1 MTVWRSAHLPRTP
14 RTNRLERRLGGDSKT
29 RCFLLCSIEEN
40 SENPQAKRQQNAMEL
55 QRVRILLVEDDP
67 DDVWL
72 MRNLLGDR
80 WDGPFELIH
89 VELLSAAI
97 ELCREQ
103 SFDVVL
109 LDLGLPD
116 SRGLGTFLRMQSAV
130 NDLPIVVL
138 SGYADEAMAV
148 KAVQAGAQDY
158 LVKGQVDDNS
168 LVRSL
173 RYAIE
178 RTRRR
183 TAEEALRQTKEEFR
197 LAQEIQQRL
206 FPASAPNVPGF
217 EIAGSLFPAKS
228 AAGDYY
234 DYFPLSDGSTA
245 LAVGDVSSHGMGP
258 ALLMSETRACLRTLA
273 QTLDD
278 LGDILTKANHLLTA
292 DTSDFHFVTLAV
304 VRLNPSDRTLVYA
317 GAGQRSYLLR
327 NDGRLELLDTASLP
341 LGVRDDLVVAASD
354 PIPLNPGDL
363 VVLMTDGVYEAESPR
378 QERLGIDRVFSAIR
392 RVRDRSAQT
401 ILDEVFAEIRRFTAG
416 SPPQDDVT
424 MVVAKVLG

>member
-1 MTVWRSAHLPRTP
+1 
-14 RTNRLERRLGGDSKT
+14 
-29 RCFLLCSIEEN
+29 
-40 SENPQAKRQQNAMEL
+40 MEQ

-97 ELCREQ
+97 DLCREQ

-116 SRGLGTFLRMQSAV
+116 SRGMGTFLRMQSAV
-130 NDLPIVVL
+130 ENLPIVVL
-138 SGYADEAMAV
+138 SGYADEGMAIR
-148 KAVQAGAQDY
+148 AVQAGAQDY

-183 TAEEALRQTKEEFR
+183 SAEEALRQTKEEFR

-206 FPASAPNVPGF
+206 FPASPPTVPGF
-217 EIAGSLFPAKS
+217 EIAGALCPAKS
-228 AAGDYY
+228 AAGDYF

-273 QTLDD
+273 QTDND
-278 LGDILTKANHLLTA
+278 VGTILTKANRLLTA
-292 DTSDFHFVTLAV
+292 DTSDFHFVTLALV
-304 VRLNPSDRTLVYA
+304 QLNPSSRSLVYA

-327 NDGRLELLDTASLP
+327 NDGRLELLDTTSLP
-341 LGVRDDLVVAASD
+341 LGVRDDLVVSTSD
-354 PIPLNPGDL
+354 PIPVYSGDL
-363 VVLMTDGVYEAESPR
+363 VVLMTDGVYEAESPD
-378 QERLGIDRVFSAIR
+378 QKPLGIDRVFAAIK
-392 RVRDRSAQT
+392 RVRQRSAQA
-401 ILDEVFAEIRRFTAG
+401 ILDEVFAEIRRFTLG
-416 SPPQDDVT
+416 GLPQDDVT
-424 MVVAKVLG
+424 MVVAKVLDERPSK

>member
-1 MTVWRSAHLPRTP
+1 
-14 RTNRLERRLGGDSKT
+14 
-29 RCFLLCSIEEN
+29 
-40 SENPQAKRQQNAMEL
+40 MEQ

-80 WDGPFELIH
+80 WDGPYELIH
-89 VELLSAAI
+89 VELLSAAV
-97 ELCREQ
+97 ELCQ
-103 SFDVVL
+103 KQAFDVVL

-116 SRGLGTFLRMQSAV
+116 SRGLGTFLRMQAAV
-130 NDLPIVVL
+130 EGVPIVVL
-138 SGYADEAMAV
+138 SGYADEGMAI

-168 LVRSL
+168 LVRSI

-183 TAEEALRQTKEEFR
+183 SAEEALRQTREEFR

-206 FPASAPNVPGF
+206 FPASAPAVPGF
-217 EIAGSLFPAKS
+217 DIAGAIFPANS

-234 DYFPLSDGSTA
+234 DYFPLSDGSIA

-258 ALLMSETRACLRTLA
+258 ALLMSETRACLRILA
-273 QTLDD
+273 QTLNDV
-278 LGDILTKANHLLTA
+278 GAILTKANRLLTA
-292 DTSDFHFVTLAV
+292 DTSDFHFVTLALV
-304 VRLNPSDRTLVYA
+304 QLHPNERTLVYA

-341 LGVRDDLVVAASD
+341 LGVRDDSVVSASP
-354 PIPLNPGDL
+354 PIPLEPGDL
-363 VVLMTDGVYEAESPR
+363 VVLLTDGVYEAESPR
-378 QERLGIDRVFSAIR
+378 QDRLGIDRVFAAIR
-392 RVRDRSAQT
+392 RVRQQSAQT
-401 ILDEVFAEIRRFTAG
+401 ILDEVFAEINRFTTG
-416 SPPQDDVT
+416 RPPHDDAT
-424 MVVAKVLG
+424 MIVAKVLDEHS

>member
-1 MTVWRSAHLPRTP
+1 
-14 RTNRLERRLGGDSKT
+14 
-29 RCFLLCSIEEN
+29 
-40 SENPQAKRQQNAMEL
+40 MEQ

-97 ELCREQ
+97 DLCREQ
-103 SFDVVL
+103 AFDVVL

-116 SRGLGTFLRMQSAV
+116 SRGMGTFLRMQSAV
-130 NDLPIVVL
+130 EGVPIVVL
-138 SGYADEAMAV
+138 SGYADEGMAI

-183 TAEEALRQTKEEFR
+183 SAEEALRQTKEEFR

-206 FPASAPNVPGF
+206 FPATAPSVPGF
-217 EIAGSLFPAKS
+217 EIAGAISPANS

-234 DYFPLSDGSTA
+234 DYFPLSDGSIA

-258 ALLMSETRACLRTLA
+258 ALLMSETRACLRILA
-273 QTLDD
+273 QTLSDV
-278 LGDILTKANHLLTA
+278 GAILTKANRLLTA
-292 DTSDFHFVTLAV
+292 DTSDFHFVTLALV
-304 VRLNPSDRTLVYA
+304 QLNPADRTLVYA

-327 NDGRLELLDTASLP
+327 TDGRLELLDTASLP
-341 LGVRDDLVVAASD
+341 LGVREDLVVSASP
-354 PIPLNPGDL
+354 PIPLESGDL
-363 VVLMTDGVYEAESPR
+363 VVLLTDGVYEAESPR
-378 QERLGIDRVFSAIR
+378 QERLGIDRVFAAIR
-392 RVRDRSAQT
+392 RVREQSAQA
-401 ILDEVFAEIRRFTAG
+401 ILNEVFTEIHRFTMG
-416 SPPQDDVT
+416 GPPQDDVT
-424 MVVAKVLG
+424 MVVAKVLDEHK